1 MTTIDQTTSRPTQ
14 AVIRGVALALIGV
27 AVCVAPLYLDTF
39 WLRTGLTVA
48 SAAVGAI
55 GLTIL
60 VGTTGQLS
68 FAHPFLMAGA
78 AVTYVTLAD
87 NPVNTAHLGLGLPP
101 AAAAVLAIFAAGA
114 LGLAASPLASRL
126 SGIYLGIATLSLVFI
141 GQHILENWTAASGG
155 FFGRPVPPM
164 SLFGLSLA
172 DSPTPPV
179 LLGVPLQREELLWYL
194 SAAVIVVAW
203 IAGRNVVHSRVGRSL
218 AAVRDSEVLAATN
231 GVNVRSAKRGAYI
244 ASSMFAGAAG
254 VLFALTTGS
263 VAPETFNLGLAISFL
278 AMVVVG
284 GLGSVAGACMGAAFI
299 AGLPLLLQEF
309 SDQLPLIVQT
319 GEAGGMQASTA
330 TSYLA
335 GALIVLCMLF
345 EPRGLVGL
353 ATRGRSLATR
363 ALRRT
368 RILTSRATHN

>member
-1 MTTIDQTTSRPTQ
+1 MMRRI
-14 AVIRGVALALIGV
+14 ALAIIGA
-27 AVCVAPLYLDTF
+27 AVLVAPLYLDAF
-39 WLRTGLTVA
+39 WLRTGLTVSA
-48 SAAVGAI
+48 AAVGAI

-78 AVTYVTLAD
+78 ALTYVTIAEA
-87 NPVNTAHLGLGLPP
+87 PAATAHAGLGLPP
-101 AAAAVLAIFAAGA
+101 AVAAVMAIVAAGA

-126 SGIYLGIATLSLVFI
+126 TGIYLGIATLSLVFI
-141 GQHILENWTAASGG
+141 GQHILENWTAVSGG

-164 SLFGLSLA
+164 SALGLTLD
-172 DSPTPPV
+172 DSATPPV

-194 SAAVIVVAW
+194 SAAAVLVAW
-203 IAGRNVVHSRVGRSL
+203 IVGRNLVDSRVGRSL

-231 GVNVRSAKRGAYI
+231 GVDVRSAKRGAYI

-284 GLGSVAGACMGAAFI
+284 GLGSVAGACIGAAFI
-299 AGLPLLLQEF
+299 AGLPLLLQEY

-319 GEAGGMQASTA
+319 GEAGGIPAATA
-330 TSYLA
+330 TAYLA
-335 GALIVLCMLF
+335 GALIVLCMVF
-345 EPRGLVGL
+345 EPRGLVGV
-353 ATRGRSLATR
+353 TRRVR
-363 ALRRT
+363 ALMQT
-368 RILTSRATHN
+368 RIPSSRPTHN

>member
-1 MTTIDQTTSRPTQ
+1 MMMRRI
-14 AVIRGVALALIGV
+14 ALAIIGA
-27 AVCVAPLYLDTF
+27 AVLVAPLYLDAF
-39 WLRTGLTVA
+39 WLRTGLTVSA
-48 SAAVGAI
+48 AAVGAI

-78 AVTYVTLAD
+78 AVTYVTVAD
-87 NPVNTAHLGLGLPP
+87 NPADTAHLALGLPP
-101 AAAAVLAIFAAGA
+101 VAAAVLAILVAGA

-126 SGIYLGIATLSLVFI
+126 TGIYLGIATLSLVFI

-164 SLFGLSLA
+164 SALGLTLD
-172 DSPTPPV
+172 DSATPPV

-194 SAAVIVVAW
+194 SAAAVLVAW
-203 IAGRNVVHSRVGRSL
+203 IVGRNLVHSRVGRSL

-254 VLFALTTGS
+254 VLFALTAGS
-263 VAPETFNLGLAISFL
+263 VAPETFNLALAISFL

-284 GLGSVAGACMGAAFI
+284 GLGSVPGACMGAALI
-299 AGLPLLLQEF
+299 AGLPLLLQEY
-309 SDQLPLIVQT
+309 SAQLPLIVQT
-319 GEAGGMQASTA
+319 GEAGGIQAATA

-353 ATRGRSLATR
+353 AARAR
-363 ALRRT
+363 ALTRT
-368 RILTSRATHN
+368 RIRTTRHSHN

>member
-14 AVIRGVALALIGV
+14 AVTRRVALAIIGV
-27 AVCVAPLYLDTF
+27 AVLVAPLYLDAF

-78 AVTYVTLAD
+78 AVTYVTVAD
-87 NPVNTAHLGLGLPP
+87 NPADTAHLGLGLPP
-101 AAAAVLAIFAAGA
+101 VAAALLAILAAGA

-126 SGIYLGIATLSLVFI
+126 TGIYLGIATLSLVFI
-141 GQHILENWTAASGG
+141 GQHILENWTSVSGG

-164 SLFGLSLA
+164 SVLGLTFD
-172 DSPTPPV
+172 DSPAPPV

-194 SAAVIVVAW
+194 AAVVLAVAW
-203 IAGRNVVHSRVGRSL
+203 IVGRNLVHSRVGRSL

-254 VLFALTTGS
+254 VLFALTAGS
-263 VAPETFNLGLAISFL
+263 VAPETFNLALAISFL

-284 GLGSVAGACMGAAFI
+284 GLGSVPGACMGAAFI
-299 AGLPLLLQEF
+299 AGLPLLLQEY
-309 SDQLPLIVQT
+309 SAQLPLIVQT
-319 GEAGGMQASTA
+319 GEAGGIQASTA

-353 ATRGRSLATR
+353 AARARARAR
-363 ALRRT
+363 ALTRT
-368 RILTSRATHN
+368 RIRTTRHTHN